1 MRSVQTGI
9 VTDRMAES
17 VTIAVPWLIIA
28 LIIALFF
35 SPLIERTSVIHR
47 RYKKPYLADNRSM
60 RECVTWS
67 GIVLCGSQRLSP
79 AVENPATGLLSRF
92 RITANRVRRG
102 TLHGMA
108 AAS

>member
-1 MRSVQTGI
+1 MHSVQIFI
-9 VTDRMAES
+9 VTDRMAEP
-17 VTIAVPWLIIA
+17 VTIAVPWL
-28 LIIALFF
+28 LIGLFF
-35 SPLIERTSVIHR
+35 SPFIERTSVIHR
-47 RYKKPYLADNRSM
+47 RYKKPYLADNRPM

-67 GIVLCGSQRLSP
+67 GIVLCGSQRPSP